1 MKKRKSRNPHYTELG
16 KEYPR
21 TWRIWYRMCA
31 RCNKNEQ
38 PAYVEVKV
46 CDEWNILTSAEDGFI
61 NFIDDMGGS
70 ERDLEIDRINPLG
83 DYEPGNC
90 RWVTRSVNMN
100 NQKQH
105 HTEKGKYRFIAEKN
119 GINRR
124 CYYARVDRGWSLE
137 DASTLPPSYE
147 KYKDRIC

>member
-1 MKKRKSRNPHYTELG
+1 MKKRKSRNPYYTEMR

-31 RCNKNEQ
+31 RCNKDLQ

-46 CDEWNILTSAEDGFI
+46 CDEWNIVVSEEQGFI
-61 NFIDDMGGS
+61 NFVDDMGPS
-70 ERDLEIDRINPLG
+70 EQGLEIDRINPMG

-90 RWVTRSVNMN
+90 RWTDRQTNMR

-105 HTEKGKYRFIAEKN
+105 HTEKGKWSNVAEDN
-119 GINRR
+119 GIGRFA
-124 CYYARVDRGWSLE
+124 YYARVRRGWDLR
-137 DASTLPPSYE
+137 DAATMPKSRK